1 MTSSFALGRALV
13 SRYAIGQK
21 PNSGALIL
29 GLTLS
34 LASLIAAFS
43 VIGLL
48 RVLLPEPILGP
59 SAAASIGDLPT
70 FALYASGV
78 LIGPFVE
85 LWAQVIPIELFR
97 RFGASSRACIIFS
110 ALTFGCA
117 HYLNGGLLHG
127 ASTFASGLVFAYG
140 YVLCRPFGWLP
151 SCLAAYSAHA
161 SHNLILISVMVL
173 FPQWA

>member
-1 MTSSFALGRALV
+1 MTSSIALGRALV

-70 FALYASGV
+70 FALYARGV

-110 ALTFGCA
+110 ALTFGCTLSERRVA
-117 HYLNGGLLHG
+117 AWRIDICFRPCVCLRVCPLPTLWMATLLLG
-127 ASTFASGLVFAYG
+127 RIF
-140 YVLCRPFGWLP
+140 RPR
-151 SCLAAYSAHA
+151 
-161 SHNLILISVMVL
+161 VT
-173 FPQWA
+173 

>member
-1 MTSSFALGRALV
+1 AMTSSIALGRALV

-78 LIGPFVE
+78 LI
-85 LWAQVIPIELFR
+85 
-97 RFGASSRACIIFS
+97 
-110 ALTFGCA
+110 
-117 HYLNGGLLHG
+117 
-127 ASTFASGLVFAYG
+127 
-140 YVLCRPFGWLP
+140 
-151 SCLAAYSAHA
+151 
-161 SHNLILISVMVL
+161 
-173 FPQWA
+173 